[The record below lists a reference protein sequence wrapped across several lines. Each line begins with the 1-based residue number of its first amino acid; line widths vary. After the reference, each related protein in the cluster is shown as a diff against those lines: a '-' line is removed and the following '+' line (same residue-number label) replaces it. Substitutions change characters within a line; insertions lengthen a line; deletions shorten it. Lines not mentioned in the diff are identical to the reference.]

1 MRDCRYAWKYAGN
14 ASRFRLCIV
23 FLVGLVD
30 IISSTYQQLP
40 IYQTMNESASPQCLS
55 PGLLLVEA
63 DSEFSDWAEVEL
75 ARLMPKMTVLVQR
88 TLAGA
93 RQWLAD
99 PASAYLQLAVV
110 DLRLGDGAGVD
121 LIEDLNRLRPG
132 LPVLVVTSVVDPS
145 DVLRAFRLGAQGYL
159 LKSSI
164 KSEFLR
170 GIRQAL
176 DGGSP
181 IDPEIANV
189 LLSAFR
195 QTDAPPPRVPAHCA
209 DVLSRL
215 SSREAEVL
223 QVFLRGYTYK
233 EIARML
239 AVAPCTVDTHVRSIF
254 RKLHVNSRVA
264 LRRLLTSEDHAPAS
278 LRVAG
283 YAFDGS

>member
-1 MRDCRYAWKYAGN
+1 
-14 ASRFRLCIV
+14 
-23 FLVGLVD
+23 
-30 IISSTYQQLP
+30 
-40 IYQTMNESASPQCLS
+40 MNVRASPQCLS

-75 ARLMPKMTVLVQR
+75 ARLMPEMTVLVQR

-159 LKSSI
+159 LKSAI
-164 KSEFLR
+164 KSEFVR

-195 QTDAPPPRVPAHCA
+195 QTDAPPPRAPAHCA
-209 DVLSRL
+209 DALSRL

-233 EIARML
+233 EIASTL
-239 AVAPCTVDTHVRSIF
+239 AIAPCTVDTHVRSIF
-254 RKLHVNSRVA
+254 RKLHVNSRVE
-264 LRRLLTSEDHAPAS
+264 LRRFLTSEDPAPAR

-283 YAFDGS
+283 YAFDGSNRGVAGAVAAAAA